1 MKKEIKNMTADLIY
15 NKQNKLN
22 YVSQDIIL
30 LAQRGL
36 CDQKLINSIIE
47 YLNSINKKV
56 KYLN

>member
-1 MKKEIKNMTADLIY
+1 MKTNLIY
-15 NKQNKLN
+15 NKNKLT
-22 YVSQDIIL
+22 YVSNDMIL

>member
-1 MKKEIKNMTADLIY
+1 MKTNLIY
-15 NKQNKLN
+15 NKYNKLS
-22 YVSQDIIL
+22 YVSQEMIL

-47 YLNSINKKV
+47 YLKRGNIKV